1 MNPLKLSRLL
11 RLVFAIVFQYV
22 ASRTWLDLNNQQF
35 LHYFPDETPL
45 GLLMWSYVVYLF
57 Y

>member
-35 LHYFPDETPL
+35 LHYFPDETTL
-45 GLLMWSYVVYLF
+45 GLLMWSYVVC
-57 Y
+57 

>member
-45 GLLMWSYVVYLF
+45 GLLMWSYVVC
-57 Y
+57 